1 MVKAHGTN
9 LCFGSQAWQLA
20 MTYFKEEGLVL
31 FAGASLVD
39 LREQWVADVEDV
51 WKDLRNPDA

>member
-1 MVKAHGTN
+1 
-9 LCFGSQAWQLA
+9 